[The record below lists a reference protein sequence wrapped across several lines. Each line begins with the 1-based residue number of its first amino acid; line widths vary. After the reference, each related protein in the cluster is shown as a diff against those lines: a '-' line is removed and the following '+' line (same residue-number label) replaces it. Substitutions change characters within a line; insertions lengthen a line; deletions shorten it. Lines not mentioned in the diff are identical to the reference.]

1 MFIILFRNPL
11 DISIFHY
18 FCKVKKITKMKKI
31 IVISSV
37 IIAVSLLLCAC
48 AEQSKCPAYG
58 HYSQLEQPVQTDNET
73 NL

>member
-1 MFIILFRNPL
+1 
-11 DISIFHY
+11 
-18 FCKVKKITKMKKI
+18 MKKI